1 MKIGDRQA
9 CIVGVGTNERFG
21 FDLGKSPLHLQ
32 TEAFLA
38 ALDDAGLQRDDID
51 GFATAHGSPTGVDYE
66 EFTAALGLDTRY
78 IDQAWAHGRWATGLV
93 AHAGLAVMAGLADY
107 VAIANTGV
115 AAKGYGRYLKGLG
128 GSPTREGSRDFGGG
142 HGEWDMHGIDTP
154 GAATALVARRY
165 MDKYGARSED
175 LARIGVGYRR
185 NAAKN
190 PIAVL
195 KDKPLTMESYFE
207 EPVIA
212 GPFRRC
218 DYSLRNEG
226 STCLIV
232 TTVERA
238 ADLRKKPVLIAGV
251 QSIRSN
257 RDNYVMF
264 SRPGLGV
271 GFADEFTFHAR
282 SEPVYAM
289 ADVSRDDIDALY
301 VYDSFSSNLWMI
313 LERFGFC
320 GEGEAPAWIA
330 KHGLGVDSDLPVNTN
345 GGLMSEGHQAGY
357 GHLVEMVRQLRGE
370 AGPRQVPNAAV
381 TQWATPW
388 GDSMILRAA

>member
-1 MKIGDRQA
+1 MKLGDKQA

-21 FDLGKSPLHLQ
+21 FDLGKSPMRLQ
-32 TEAFLA
+32 AEAFNSALA
-38 ALDDAGLQRDDID
+38 DAGLARDDID
-51 GFATAHGSPTGVDYE
+51 GFATAHGSPSGVDYE
-66 EFTAALGLDTRY
+66 EFTAAMGLNCRY

-115 AAKGYGRYLKGLG
+115 APKGYGRHLKGLG
-128 GSPTREGSRDFGGG
+128 GSSTHEGLRDTGGG

-154 GAATALVARRY
+154 GSATALVAQRY
-165 MDKYGARSED
+165 MDKYGATSDD
-175 LARIGVGYRR
+175 LARICVGYRG

-190 PIAVL
+190 PIAVMR
-195 KDKPLTMESYFE
+195 DKPLSMESYYD

-238 ADLRKKPVLIAGV
+238 RDLPKPAAIIAGV
-251 QSIRSN
+251 QSIQSN

-264 SRPGLGV
+264 SRPGLGA
-271 GFADEFTFHAR
+271 GFSREYPYEGETQA
-282 SEPVYAM
+282 VYGM
-289 ADVSRDDIDALY
+289 AGVSREDVDALY
-301 VYDSFSSNLWMI
+301 VYDSFASNLWMI

-320 GEGEAPAWIA
+320 GEGEAPGWVA
-330 KHGLGVDSDLPVNTN
+330 KQGLGFDDVLPVNTN

-357 GHLVEMVRQLRGE
+357 AHIVEMVRQMRGE
-370 AGPRQVPNAAV
+370 AGERQVDGASV
-381 TQWATPW
+381 TQWTTPW
-388 GDSMILRAA
+388 GDSLILTAA